1 MKRVIGKINI
11 VAILVAFSIFFT
23 GCGLFFNPSKYVK
36 ASFDALYKGDF
47 EEYSKM
53 TSVTEDQIKRQHEA
67 SCEAQIDVLAKLFC
81 FTDDSENISIDDSI
95 RQQIKEIYK
104 ELYSK
109 IEYNVEDNAEKIED
123 GYVVHVSVSPMLI
136 FEDSMDEV
144 NEFVEQYNADI
155 LSGKYNDMNAY
166 SQEVLNNLYQ
176 QEILKIFKGKMDD
189 VRYGEPEDINIRVMR
204 NNDKNSN
211 YINADD
217 LLKFSQLIIK
227 YPS

>member
-1 MKRVIGKINI
+1 MKKVIRNINI
-11 VAILVAFSIFFT
+11 IAIFVAFSVFFT

-53 TSVTEDQIKRQHEA
+53 TSATKDQIQKQYDS
-67 SCEAQIDVLAKLFC
+67 SCESQIDVLTKMFC
-81 FTDDSENISIDDSI
+81 FTDDSKDINIDASI
-95 RQQIKEIYK
+95 REQIKDLYK
-104 ELYSK
+104 ELYNK
-109 IEYNVEDNAEKIED
+109 IEYMVEDNAEKIED
-123 GYVVHVSVSPMLI
+123 GYIVHVSVSPMLV

-144 NEFVEQYNADI
+144 NEFVSQYNADI
-155 LSGKYNDMNAY
+155 LSGKYNDQNAY
-166 SQEVLNNLYQ
+166 SEEFLNTLYQ
-176 QEILKIFKGKMDD
+176 QEILKIFKRKMND
-189 VRYGEPEDINIRVMR
+189 VRYGEPENIDIRVMR